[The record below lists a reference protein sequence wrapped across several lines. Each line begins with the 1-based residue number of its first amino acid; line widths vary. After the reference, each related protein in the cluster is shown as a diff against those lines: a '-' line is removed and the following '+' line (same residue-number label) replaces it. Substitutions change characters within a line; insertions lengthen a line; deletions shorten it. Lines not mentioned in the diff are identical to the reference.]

1 MCSSPSLGFLFSLLL
16 AVLAVQPYGEFA
28 GCTCFAMPGRDWQIA
43 QVQQAFRN
51 ADFVF
56 AGDGHGFTTLAVGRI
71 WKGDSVT
78 HADMQTDG
86 WRQPD
91 GAIVPDS
98 CVRSF
103 GPGVWIVFGHRFGA
117 NRFTASTC
125 DPGGRIEYS
134 ATTLEILEELCRTDK
149 SCRPPRPQS
158 SLAIDDVVK
167 APYIHI
173 GQKTCWIGRLAG
185 GGTTIPGI
193 GGRPSIEATPW
204 RVGGLPF
211 VVDEGSAKWSAS
223 ALAAR
228 KLAADPGEWSV
239 CGFVAGAAE
248 LEVRLDGVIR
258 PAKAPIL
265 VGATIELPV
274 KK

>member
-1 MCSSPSLGFLFSLLL
+1 MRSSPNLGLLFSVLL
-16 AVLAVQPYGEFA
+16 AVLTVQPYRELA
-28 GCTCFAMPGRDWQIA
+28 GCTCFAMPGRDWQTA
-43 QVQQAFRN
+43 QVQQAFRD

-56 AGDGHGFTTLAVGRI
+56 AGDGHGFSTLAVGRI

-78 HADMQTDG
+78 HAYMQTNG

-103 GPGVWIVFGHRFGA
+103 GPGVWIVFGRRVGPDRFA
-117 NRFTASTC
+117 ASTC

-134 ATTLEILEELCRTDK
+134 AATLEILEELCQTDK
-149 SCRPPRPQS
+149 SCRPRSPQS
-158 SLAIDDVVK
+158 SITIDDVVK
-167 APYIHI
+167 APYTHI

-185 GGTTIPGI
+185 RATTIPGS
-193 GGRPSIEATPW
+193 GGRPSLEGRPW
-204 RVGGLPF
+204 RVGALSF
-211 VVDEGSAKWSAS
+211 IVEGSAQWSAA
-223 ALAAR
+223 ALAAD
-228 KLAADPGEWSV
+228 KLADPGERRI
-239 CGFVAGAAE
+239 CGFVAGAADW
-248 LEVRLDGVIR
+248 EVRVDGVSQ
-258 PAKAPIL
+258 PMKAPIL